1 LSSVRDGHLAKSP
14 SPSLGAIMVT
24 FLCRV
29 LGGTRQRLCRLP
41 DKKYSAKKPVPITS
55 RNSFFAEC
63 LKHSTKPERHSTNA
77 LSSVTLDK
85 ESSANCTSTTTSLP
99 STFYRALDK
108 DFAECH
114 LLLSKEKSPSRRQVT
129 ATESM
134 RSAHKVTLGKM
145 EHVGLHTVETNHKK
159 FGCKKKKIK
168 IFFTVCLV

>member
-1 LSSVRDGHLAKSP
+1 MSSVRDGHLAKSP

-55 RNSFFAEC
+55 RNNFFAEC

-108 DFAECH
+108 DFAECDSRQRS
-114 LLLSKEKSPSRRQVT
+114 LSKLYIDSCFFAEYFLSGTRQ
-129 ATESM
+129 
-134 RSAHKVTLGKM
+134 RL
-145 EHVGLHTVETNHKK
+145 
-159 FGCKKKKIK
+159 C
-168 IFFTVCLV
+168 